1 MHASLFKVL
10 GSIAGLAG
18 IAFGVVLL
26 IFQGVLQ
33 QKFLPS
39 AGLDSAQAYA
49 VIMALMVL
57 TFGIAGVGVVAWLVV
72 ASLPPMTLLPPY
84 TVLVLAILLLAVLVT
99 TVFVGSGARDR
110 TTTELEVRKLPPQS
124 MPSPSPSPS
133 QAAPSPA
140 PFTRAIRVCS
150 GEYEK
155 NCQPHDAYL
164 YCYVD
169 VGAWAAARCAKYV
182 VQRINTYG
190 GNKCGYSMDDVICTG
205 PR

>member
-1 MHASLFKVL
+1 MSTNLFKVL

-18 IAFGVVLL
+18 IAFGVLLL

-39 AGLDSAQAYA
+39 AGLDSVQAYS

-57 TFGIAGVGVVAWLVV
+57 TFGIASVGVVAWLVV
-72 ASLPPMTLLPPY
+72 SSLLPQTPLPPY
-84 TVLVLAILLLAVLVT
+84 AVVVLAILLLAVLVV
-99 TVFVGSGARDR
+99 TVIVGSGARDR
-110 TTTELEVRKLPPQS
+110 AGAELEARKLPPQS
-124 MPSPSPSPS
+124 TPSPAPSSS

-140 PFTRAIRVCS
+140 SFTRAIRVCS

-169 VGAWAAARCAKYV
+169 VGAWAAARCDKYV

-190 GNKCGYSMDDVICTG
+190 GNKCGYSIDDVICTG